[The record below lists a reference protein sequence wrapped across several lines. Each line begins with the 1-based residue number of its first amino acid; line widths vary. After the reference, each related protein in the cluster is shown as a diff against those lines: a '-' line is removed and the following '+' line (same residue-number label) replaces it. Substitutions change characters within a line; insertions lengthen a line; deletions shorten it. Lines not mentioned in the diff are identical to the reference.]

1 VFLDHLRRPGSPR
14 PSGGALAELL
24 PVFDVRQRYETAI
37 AAPPERVFAALRSVT
52 LGDMPLVSLLFR
64 ARGLAA
70 VRDRPLLE
78 QLDVGMA
85 KLAEDPGRE
94 LVYGAIGQPWK
105 LRGGAS
111 RSVVD
116 FASFD
121 EPGFAKMAFDFRLE
135 GGRLSTETRVKVTD
149 AASRRHFRRYWLAIG
164 PFSGLIRRRWLR
176 EITRRAEHPDG

>member
-1 VFLDHLRRPGSPR
+1 LAVWSVSVSPHR
-14 PSGGALAELL
+14 LPRHVDPPRSGGALDELL
-24 PVFDVRQRYETAI
+24 PAFDVRQRHETAI
-37 AAPPERVFAALRSVT
+37 AAPPERVFTALRAVT
-52 LGDMPLVSLLFR
+52 LSDMPLVTMLFR
-64 ARGLAA
+64 ARGLAT
-70 VRDRPLLE
+70 RDRPLLE

-85 KLAEDPGRE
+85 KLAESPGRE

-135 GGRLSTETRVKVTD
+135 EGRLSTETRVKLTD
-149 AASRRHFRRYWLAIG
+149 ACSRGASAATGSRSG
-164 PFSGLIRRRWLR
+164 PS
-176 EITRRAEHPDG
+176 AA